1 MRKLIN
7 LIALLIM
14 ASSVTWAQD
23 KKSFTLEDLMPGGN
37 NYYNLL
43 PQNLYGLQWWG
54 DVCINAD
61 IEEVKTIQPAN
72 GKENVLI
79 TLQEVNELLANKEL
93 GKINH
98 FRNAS
103 FPYAEKMMLV
113 NTTSNKVLID
123 LTKKEIIWSQPL
135 SPKAA
140 NQDWNKESRS
150 LAYTLDNNLF
160 VTTADGKTQQ
170 VTDEPKGIVCGQS
183 VHRQEF
189 GISKGTFWSPKG
201 NLLAFYRMDESMVTD
216 YPQVNTSTRIAT
228 LEPDKYPMAGMTSH
242 KVTVGIYNPE
252 TQKTVYL
259 KAGDPTDRYFTNI
272 SWSPDEKSVYVIE
285 LNRDQNHALLCCY
298 DAETGEPLKN
308 NPLYEEEHTK
318 YVEPQHPIVFLPWDH
333 TKFIYQSQRDGYNH
347 LYLMDTKTSV
357 YPESHGAAAGGSY
370 RESYKTR
377 QLTQGNWVVQNILG
391 FNEKTKEVIIMS
403 TEVSPLQSNAY
414 AVNVKTGK
422 RRLIGNKDGMHHVQL
437 SGSGNYVI
445 DNYTSFTIPRNI
457 EIVPTSGKGK
467 TISLLT
473 ATNPLEAYNMPEI
486 TVGTLMDTKTS
497 VYPESHGAAAGGSY
511 RESYKTRQLT
521 QGNWVVQNILG
532 FNEKTKEVII
542 MSTEVSPLQS
552 NAYAVN
558 VKTGKRRL
566 IGNKDG
572 MHHVQL
578 SGSGNYVIDNYT
590 SFTIPR
596 NIEIVPTSGKGKTIS
611 LLTATNPLEAY
622 NMPEIT
628 VGTLKAA
635 DGKTDLYY
643 RLIKP
648 VNFDPNKK
656 YPAVVYVYGGP
667 HAQLIHNNRNYDA
680 RGWDIYM
687 AQLGYVML
695 TVDNRGSD
703 NRGLEFE
710 NCTFRQLG
718 TEEMKDQVKGV
729 DFLKSL
735 GYVDNNRIGV
745 HGWSFGGFMTTNLM
759 LTYPELFK
767 VGVAGGPVIDWAY
780 YEVMYGERYMDTPQT
795 NPEGYKNANLKLRA
809 GNLKGRLEV
818 IIGAN
823 DPTCV
828 PQHSISFLRACIDA
842 GTQPDFFMYPG
853 DGHNMFGRD
862 RVHLYERITRYF
874 EDHLK

>member
-242 KVTVGIYNPE
+242 KVTVGVYDVKTGKVIYL
-252 TQKTVYL
+252 Q
-259 KAGDPTDRYFTNI
+259 AGDPTDRYFTNV
-272 SWSPDEKSVYVIE
+272 SWSPDEQHIYVIE
-285 LNRDQNHALLCCY
+285 LNRDQNHAQLVCY
-298 DAETGEPLKN
+298 QAATGEREGV
-308 NPLYEEEHTK
+308 LYEEKNPK
-318 YVEPQHPIVFLPWDH
+318 YVEPQHPLVFLPWDES
-333 TKFIYQSQRDGYNH
+333 KFIYQSQRDGFNH
-347 LYLMDTKTSV
+347 LYLMDTKAKGEGTWKNGKLEGTTYLEHLKV
-357 YPESHGAAAGGSY
+357 TP
-370 RESYKTR
+370 
-377 QLTQGNWVVQNILG
+377 LTQGDWLVQDILG
-391 FNEKTKEVIIMS
+391 FNAGKKEIIIGS
-403 TEVSPLQSNAY
+403 TEISPLQTNLFSL
-414 AVNVKTGK
+414 NVKTGK
-422 RRLIGNKDGMHHVQL
+422 RTLLGEKDGMHRASL
-437 SGSGNYVI
+437 SESGTHLI
-445 DNYTSFTIPRNI
+445 DNFSSFQVGR
-457 EIVPTSGKGK
+457 EITLLPTNGKKG
-467 TISLLT
+467 TTLLK
-473 ATNPLEAYNMPEI
+473 ADDPMCSQFKLPEI
-486 TVGTLMDTKTS
+486 T
-497 VYPESHGAAAGGSY
+497 
-511 RESYKTRQLT
+511 
-521 QGNWVVQNILG
+521 I
-532 FNEKTKEVII
+532 
-542 MSTEVSPLQS
+542 
-552 NAYAVN
+552 
-558 VKTGKRRL
+558 
-566 IGNKDG
+566 
-572 MHHVQL
+572 
-578 SGSGNYVIDNYT
+578 
-590 SFTIPR
+590 
-596 NIEIVPTSGKGKTIS
+596 
-611 LLTATNPLEAY
+611 
-622 NMPEIT
+622 
-628 VGTLKAA
+628 GTLKAA
-635 DGKTDLYY
+635 DGTTDLYY

-648 VNFDPNKK
+648 VDFDPNKK
-656 YPAVVYVYGGP
+656 YPAIIYVYGGP
-667 HAQLIHNNRNYDA
+667 HAQLIHNTRFYDA
-680 RGWDIYM
+680 RGWDLYM
-687 AQLGYVML
+687 AQKGYVML
-695 TVDNRGSD
+695 TVDSRGSD
-703 NRGLEFE
+703 NRGLAFE
-710 NCTFRQLG
+710 NCTFRHLG
-718 TEEMKDQVKGV
+718 VEEMKDQVKGAE
-729 DFLKSL
+729 FLKSL
-735 GYVDNNRIGV
+735 SYVDGERIGV

-759 LTYPELFK
+759 LTYPDIFK
-767 VGVAGGPVIDWAY
+767 VGVAGGPVIDWKF
-780 YEVMYGERYMDTPQT
+780 YEVMYGERYMDTPET
-795 NPEGYKNANLKLRA
+795 NPEGYKGSDLKQKA
-809 GNLKGRLEV
+809 GNLKGRLEI
-818 IIGAN
+818 IIGGT

-828 PQHSISFLRACIDA
+828 PQHSYSFLRACIEA
-842 GTQPDFFMYPG
+842 GTHPDFFVYPE
-853 DGHNMFGRD
+853 DGHNMMGRD
-862 RVHLYERITRYF
+862 RVHLHEHITRYF